1 MTEARLYD
9 DVLPALLFIGIFVIP
24 LFAVAWH
31 RSVERAAARRVRRRA
46 GSR

>member
-9 DVLPALLFIGIFVIP
+9 DVLPALLFTVIFVVP
-24 LFAVAWH
+24 VVAVFWH

>member
-9 DVLPALLFIGIFVIP
+9 DVLPALLFIGIFGIP
-24 LFAVAWH
+24 LALFVWQ
-31 RSVERAAARRVRRRA
+31 RSGMAARRVRRRA